1 MAHSPFE
8 PPKTRNP
15 KTQATTERETFWQIT
30 VPFGVVA
37 LLIAGLMLFIALS
50 AAGVAV
56 PAPIR
61 SLADVSLM
69 ALIGFAGAFSL
80 IFLILLMALCV
91 LVWFGIKEL
100 PYLFRRVQDW
110 LWLATMHVKTYSQQ
124 VDVRVVDMRQSI
136 AAVQSVIDSVQSMF
150 TGKER

>member
-1 MAHSPFE
+1 MAYSPFE

-15 KTQATTERETFWQIT
+15 KTQANTEHETFWQIT

-37 LLIAGLMLFIALS
+37 LVIFGLMLFIMLS
-50 AAGVAV
+50 AMGVAV

-69 ALIGFAGAFSL
+69 ALIGLTAAFSL
-80 IFLILLMALCV
+80 IFLILLIALCA

-100 PYLFRRVQDW
+100 PYFFRRVQDW

-124 VDVRVVDMRQSI
+124 VDVRVVDLRQSI
-136 AAVQSVIDSVQSMF
+136 AAVQSMIDSMQSLF
-150 TGKER
+150 NGKAK